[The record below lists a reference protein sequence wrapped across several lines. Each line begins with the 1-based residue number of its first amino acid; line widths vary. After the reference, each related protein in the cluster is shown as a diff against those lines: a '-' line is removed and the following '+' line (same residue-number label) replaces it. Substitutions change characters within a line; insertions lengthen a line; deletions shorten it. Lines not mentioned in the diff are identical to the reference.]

1 MQKKTVCILG
11 GSGFVGRHICSQL
24 VSAGYRVRVL
34 SRRKSAC
41 NELSVLPDLNIL
53 ETDVYDQHKLNHAI
67 EGAHI
72 VINLIGI
79 LNEKQ
84 HNGDGFR
91 RAHVELSRK
100 VLNACHH
107 NNVNRLL
114 HMSALNADATKG
126 RSQYLRTKGEAEN
139 NMHAFAGSIQVT
151 SFRPSI
157 IFGDGD
163 SFFNRFARILRLTP
177 WLFPLA
183 CGKARFAP
191 VYAGEVAQL
200 FVESINNRQTF
211 NKRIELCG
219 PEIYTL
225 KELVA
230 FTSQQIGKHH
240 IIINLPDTLAQLQ
253 AVLLEYFPGKPFSID
268 NYDSLQV
275 DSICQG
281 GDVFTGKHSIKSI
294 VPAYLGHHNRFSE
307 YDSYRQHA
315 RR

>member
-1 MQKKTVCILG
+1 M
-11 GSGFVGRHICSQL
+11 
-24 VSAGYRVRVL
+24 L
-34 SRRKSAC
+34 SRRKSNC
-41 NELSVLPDLNIL
+41 MDLSVLPDLSVI
-53 ETDVYDQHKLNHAI
+53 EADVYDQKQLNHAT
-67 EGAHI
+67 EGAHT

-91 RAHVELSRK
+91 RAHVEVSRK

-107 NNVNRLL
+107 NKVNRLL

-126 RSQYLRTKGEAEN
+126 SSHYLRTKGEAEN
-139 NMHAFAGSIQVT
+139 NVHAFAGEIQVT

-157 IFGDGD
+157 IFGDDD
-163 SFFNRFARILRLTP
+163 SFFNRFAHILKMTP

-191 VYAGEVAQL
+191 VYVGEVAQF
-200 FVESINNRQTF
+200 FVESISNKQTF

-225 KELVA
+225 KELVK

-240 IIINLPDTLAQLQ
+240 LIINLPDTLAQLQ
-253 AVLLEYFPGKPFSID
+253 ALLLEYFPGKPFSID
-268 NYDSLQV
+268 NYDSLQI
-275 DSICQG
+275 DSVCQG
-281 GDVFTGKHSIKSI
+281 ADVFICKRSIQSI
-294 VPAYLGHHNRFSE
+294 VPAYLGKHNRFRE
-307 YDSYRQHA
+307 NDSFRQQS